1 MVTSTEFQT
10 KLGEVMEKFS
20 KLELIAIANLLAIE
34 INQAEHDTANY
45 ILNSLTDLKS
55 FTNSIKIV
63 IVLENVN
70 SLIKI
75 CTEENLSKKI
85 ISFTDFENLISSFC
99 RLHTENIIN
108 GLTHNK
114 FGKIIHTYRGS
125 ETYICGTC
133 FERFSTIICAK

>member
-20 KLELIAIANLLAIE
+20 KLELIAIANLLANE

-70 SLIKI
+70 SLIK
-75 CTEENLSKKI
+75 KM
-85 ISFTDFENLISSFC
+85 
-99 RLHTENIIN
+99 
-108 GLTHNK
+108 
-114 FGKIIHTYRGS
+114 Y
-125 ETYICGTC
+125 
-133 FERFSTIICAK
+133 